1 LTKCSFD
8 TVELDDEWKLFH
20 SGVEP
25 SKFVQAGVGILVRLH
40 LASCVDE
47 WIPLGDKV
55 HALESCVGWVN
66 TRGLRVPAF
75 AGRVWKPAEICPRGG
90 RGLNL
95 GRAQDKNFFV
105 WVTEC

>member
-1 LTKCSFD
+1 LTKCSFG

-55 HALESCVGWVN
+55 HALESCVGGLIRAGCGTRICRAGVETCRDMRTRWAWVEL
-66 TRGLRVPAF
+66 G
-75 AGRVWKPAEICPRGG
+75 AGAG
-90 RGLNL
+90 
-95 GRAQDKNFFV
+95 
-105 WVTEC
+105 